1 MKKVSPIDVL
11 VIGNGAREHAIA
23 WKFSTS
29 PSIGRL
35 YVAPGNIGTAG
46 IAVNVDIDVNDI
58 PALLAI
64 ALEFQVHIR
73 LSVQKSR

>member
-46 IAVNVDIDVNDI
+46 ATPPQASKQV
-58 PALLAI
+58 LLMMP
-64 ALEFQVHIR
+64 L
-73 LSVQKSR
+73 